1 MSEIEYR
8 ALCIKGSHGIDWQTE
23 GETLLSLCK
32 GRLIAEGSE
41 NLIGNAA
48 DLLEQLEG
56 QNKLGI
62 DHLAVLKELL
72 RAIEKWAL
80 VDNIDIFEINRKN
93 YLSMLEKVILKLDE
107 LNDLERLIRICTPYL
122 EEGTCRVGGIESIRV
137 LFKKLESNYRLG
149 PANLGTLR
157 EILKKTEEDELLREV
172 EEFEKKRKDE
182 NIRDRERKE
191 AEERH
196 QGKSSSLISLGLAC
210 VNYK

>member
-8 ALCIKGSHGIDWQTE
+8 ALCIKVSHGIDWQTE

-62 DHLAVLKELL
+62 DHLEVLKELVG
-72 RAIEKWAL
+72 AIEKWAL
-80 VDNIDIFEINRKN
+80 VDKIEIFEINRKN

-122 EEGTCRVGGIESIRV
+122 EEGRVGGIESIRV
-137 LFKKLESNYRLG
+137 LFEKLESNYRLG
-149 PANLGTLR
+149 PANLGILR
-157 EILKKTEEDELLREV
+157 EILKKTGEDELLREV
-172 EEFEKKRKDE
+172 EEFEKKRKEE
-182 NIRDRERKE
+182 NSRDRERKE
-191 AEERH
+191 AEERR
-196 QGKSSSLISLGLAC
+196 QGKSPSLISLGLAC

>member
-8 ALCIKGSHGIDWQTE
+8 ALCIRVSRGIDWQTE

-62 DHLAVLKELL
+62 DHLEVLKELL
-72 RAIEKWAL
+72 GAIEKWAL
-80 VDNIDIFEINRKN
+80 VDKIDIFEINRKN

-107 LNDLERLIRICTPYL
+107 LNCLEQLIRICTPYL
-122 EEGTCRVGGIESIRV
+122 EEGRVGGIESIRV
-137 LFKKLESNYRLG
+137 LFEKLESNYRFG
-149 PANLGTLR
+149 PANLGILR
-157 EILKKTEEDELLREV
+157 EILKKTGEDELLRE
-172 EEFEKKRKDE
+172 
-182 NIRDRERKE
+182 
-191 AEERH
+191 
-196 QGKSSSLISLGLAC
+196 
-210 VNYK
+210 

>member
-8 ALCIKGSHGIDWQTE
+8 ALCIRVSRGIDWQTE

-107 LNDLERLIRICTPYL
+107 LNCLEQLIRICTPYL
-122 EEGTCRVGGIESIRV
+122 EEGSVGGIESIRV
-137 LFKKLESNYRLG
+137 LFKKLESNDRLG
-149 PANLGTLR
+149 PANL
-157 EILKKTEEDELLREV
+157 EILKKILKEMREEELLREV

-182 NIRDRERKE
+182 NIRDRQRKE
-191 AEERH
+191 AEEQRR
-196 QGKSSSLISLGLAC
+196 GKSPSLISLGLAC

>member
-8 ALCIKGSHGIDWQTE
+8 ALCIRVSRGIDWQTE

-62 DHLAVLKELL
+62 DHLEVLKELL
-72 RAIEKWAL
+72 GAIEKWAL

-107 LNDLERLIRICTPYL
+107 LNCLEQLIRICTPYL
-122 EEGTCRVGGIESIRV
+122 EEGRVGGIESIRA
-137 LFKKLESNYRLG
+137 LFKELESNDRLG
-149 PANLGTLR
+149 PANLG
-157 EILKKTEEDELLREV
+157 ILKKILKKKREEELLREV

-182 NIRDRERKE
+182 NIRDRQRKE
-191 AEERH
+191 AEEQRR
-196 QGKSSSLISLGLAC
+196 GKSPSLISLGLAC

>member
-8 ALCIKGSHGIDWQTE
+8 ALCIRVSRGIDWQTE

-62 DHLAVLKELL
+62 DHLDVLKELL
-72 RAIEKWAL
+72 GAIEKWAL
-80 VDNIDIFEINRKN
+80 VDKIDIFEINRKN

-107 LNDLERLIRICTPYL
+107 LNCLEQLIRICTPYL
-122 EEGTCRVGGIESIRV
+122 EEGRVGGIESIRA
-137 LFKKLESNYRLG
+137 LFKELESNDRLG
-149 PANLGTLR
+149 PANL
-157 EILKKTEEDELLREV
+157 EILKKILKEQREEELLREV

>member
-8 ALCIKGSHGIDWQTE
+8 ALCIRVSRGIDWQTE

-62 DHLAVLKELL
+62 DHLEVLKELL
-72 RAIEKWAL
+72 SAIEKWAL
-80 VDNIDIFEINRKN
+80 VDKIYIFEINREN
-93 YLSMLEKVILKLDE
+93 YHFMLEKVILKLDE

-122 EEGTCRVGGIESIRV
+122 EEGRVGGIESIRV
-137 LFKKLESNYRLG
+137 LFEKLESNYRLG
-149 PANLGTLR
+149 PANLGILR
-157 EILKKTEEDELLREV
+157 KILKKTGEDELLREV
-172 EEFEKKRKDE
+172 EEFEKKRKEE
-182 NIRDRERKE
+182 NSRDRERKE
-191 AEERH
+191 AEERR
-196 QGKSSSLISLGLAC
+196 QGKSPSLISLGLAC

>member
-1 MSEIEYR
+1 MHS
-8 ALCIKGSHGIDWQTE
+8 
-23 GETLLSLCK
+23 LS
-32 GRLIAEGSE
+32 IY
-41 NLIGNAA
+41 IY
-48 DLLEQLEG
+48 
-56 QNKLGI
+56 I
-62 DHLAVLKELL
+62 
-72 RAIEKWAL
+72 
-80 VDNIDIFEINRKN
+80 
-93 YLSMLEKVILKLDE
+93 Y
-107 LNDLERLIRICTPYL
+107 
-122 EEGTCRVGGIESIRV
+122 RVGGIESIRV

>member
-8 ALCIKGSHGIDWQTE
+8 ALCIRVSRGIDWQTE

-62 DHLAVLKELL
+62 DHLEVLKELL
-72 RAIEKWAL
+72 GAIEKWAL
-80 VDNIDIFEINRKN
+80 VDKIYIFEINREN

-122 EEGTCRVGGIESIRV
+122 EEGRVGGIESIRV
-137 LFKKLESNYRLG
+137 LFEKLESNYRLG
-149 PANLGTLR
+149 PANLGILR
-157 EILKKTEEDELLREV
+157 KILKKTGEDELLREV
-172 EEFEKKRKDE
+172 EEFEKKRKEE
-182 NIRDRERKE
+182 NSRDRERKE
-191 AEERH
+191 AEERR
-196 QGKSSSLISLGLAC
+196 QGKSPSLISLGLAC

>member
-8 ALCIKGSHGIDWQTE
+8 ALCIRVSRGIDWQTE

-62 DHLAVLKELL
+62 DHLEVLKELL
-72 RAIEKWAL
+72 GAIEKWAL

-107 LNDLERLIRICTPYL
+107 LNCLEQLIRICTPYL
-122 EEGTCRVGGIESIRV
+122 EEGRVGGIESIRA
-137 LFKKLESNYRLG
+137 LFKELESNDRLG
-149 PANLGTLR
+149 PANLG
-157 EILKKTEEDELLREV
+157 ILKKILKEKREEELLREV

-182 NIRDRERKE
+182 NIRDRQRKE
-191 AEERH
+191 AEEQRR
-196 QGKSSSLISLGLAC
+196 GKSPSLISLGLAC

>member
-8 ALCIKGSHGIDWQTE
+8 ALCIKVRRGIDWQTE

-62 DHLAVLKELL
+62 DHLEVLKELL
-72 RAIEKWAL
+72 GAIEKWAL
-80 VDNIDIFEINRKN
+80 VDKIDIFEINRKN

-122 EEGTCRVGGIESIRV
+122 EEGRAGGIESIRV
-137 LFKKLESNYRLG
+137 LFEKLESNYRLG
-149 PANLGTLR
+149 PANLGILR
-157 EILKKTEEDELLREV
+157 EILKETGEDELLREV

-182 NIRDRERKE
+182 NSRDRKRKE
-191 AEERH
+191 AEERR
-196 QGKSSSLISLGLAC
+196 QGKSPSLISLGLAC

>member
-8 ALCIKGSHGIDWQTE
+8 ALCIKVSRGIDWQTE

-62 DHLAVLKELL
+62 DHLEVLKELL
-72 RAIEKWAL
+72 GAIEKWAL
-80 VDNIDIFEINRKN
+80 VDKIDIFVINRKN

-107 LNDLERLIRICTPYL
+107 LNRLEQVIRICTPYL
-122 EEGTCRVGGIESIRV
+122 EEGRVGGIESIRV
-137 LFKKLESNYRLG
+137 LFKELESNDRLG
-149 PANLGTLR
+149 PANLGILK
-157 EILKKTEEDELLREV
+157 EILKKMREDELLREV

-182 NIRDRERKE
+182 NIRDRQRKE
-191 AEERH
+191 AEEQR
-196 QGKSSSLISLGLAC
+196 QGKSPSLISLGLAC

>member
-8 ALCIKGSHGIDWQTE
+8 ALCIRVSRGIDWQTE

-62 DHLAVLKELL
+62 DHLEVLKELL

-80 VDNIDIFEINRKN
+80 VDKIDIFEINREN
-93 YLSMLEKVILKLDE
+93 YLSMLKKVILKLDE
-107 LNDLERLIRICTPYL
+107 LNCLEQLIRICTPYL
-122 EEGTCRVGGIESIRV
+122 EEGRVGGIESIRA
-137 LFKKLESNYRLG
+137 LFKELESNDRLG
-149 PANLGTLR
+149 PANLGILK
-157 EILKKTEEDELLREV
+157 EILKKKREEELLREV

-182 NIRDRERKE
+182 NIRDRQRKE
-191 AEERH
+191 AEEQRR
-196 QGKSSSLISLGLAC
+196 GKSPSLISLGLAC

>member
-8 ALCIKGSHGIDWQTE
+8 ALCIRVSRGIDWQTE

-62 DHLAVLKELL
+62 DHLEVLKELL
-72 RAIEKWAL
+72 GAIEKWAL
-80 VDNIDIFEINRKN
+80 VDKIDIFEINRKN

-107 LNDLERLIRICTPYL
+107 LNCLEQLIRICTPYL
-122 EEGTCRVGGIESIRV
+122 EEGRVGGIESIRV
-137 LFKKLESNYRLG
+137 LFKKLESNDRLG
-149 PANLGTLR
+149 PANL
-157 EILKKTEEDELLREV
+157 EILKKILKEMREEELLREV

-182 NIRDRERKE
+182 NIRDRQRKE
-191 AEERH
+191 AEEQRR
-196 QGKSSSLISLGLAC
+196 GKSPSLISLGLAC

>member
-8 ALCIKGSHGIDWQTE
+8 ALCIRVSRGIDWQTE

-62 DHLAVLKELL
+62 DHLEVLKELL
-72 RAIEKWAL
+72 GAIEKWAL

-107 LNDLERLIRICTPYL
+107 LNCLEQLIRICTPYL
-122 EEGTCRVGGIESIRV
+122 EEGRVGGIESIRV
-137 LFKKLESNYRLG
+137 LFKKLESNDRLG
-149 PANLGTLR
+149 PANL
-157 EILKKTEEDELLREV
+157 EILKKILKEMREEELLREV

-182 NIRDRERKE
+182 NIRDRQRKE
-191 AEERH
+191 AEEQRR
-196 QGKSSSLISLGLAC
+196 GKSPSLISLGLAC

>member
-8 ALCIKGSHGIDWQTE
+8 ALCIRVSRGIDWQTE

-72 RAIEKWAL
+72 GAIEKWAL

-107 LNDLERLIRICTPYL
+107 LNCLEQLIRICTPYL
-122 EEGTCRVGGIESIRV
+122 EEGRVGGIESIRV
-137 LFKKLESNYRLG
+137 LFKKLESNDRLG
-149 PANLGTLR
+149 PANL
-157 EILKKTEEDELLREV
+157 EILKKILKEMREEELLREV

-182 NIRDRERKE
+182 NIRDRQRKE
-191 AEERH
+191 AEEQRR
-196 QGKSSSLISLGLAC
+196 GKSPSLISLGLAC

>member
-8 ALCIKGSHGIDWQTE
+8 ALCIRVSRGIDWQTE

-62 DHLAVLKELL
+62 DHLEVLKELL

-80 VDNIDIFEINRKN
+80 VDKIDIFEINREN
-93 YLSMLEKVILKLDE
+93 YLSMLKKVILKLDE
-107 LNDLERLIRICTPYL
+107 LNCLEQLIRICTPYL
-122 EEGTCRVGGIESIRV
+122 EEGRVGGIESIRV
-137 LFKKLESNYRLG
+137 LFEKLESNYRLG
-149 PANLGTLR
+149 PANLGILR
-157 EILKKTEEDELLREV
+157 EILKKTGEDELLREV

-182 NIRDRERKE
+182 NSRDRKRKE
-191 AEERH
+191 AEERR
-196 QGKSSSLISLGLAC
+196 QGKSPSLISLGLAC

>member
-8 ALCIKGSHGIDWQTE
+8 ALCIRVSRGIDWQTE

-62 DHLAVLKELL
+62 DHLEVLKELL
-72 RAIEKWAL
+72 GAIEKWAL

-107 LNDLERLIRICTPYL
+107 LNCLEQLIRICTPYL
-122 EEGTCRVGGIESIRV
+122 EEGRVGGIESIRA
-137 LFKKLESNYRLG
+137 LFRELESNDRLG
-149 PANLGTLR
+149 PANL
-157 EILKKTEEDELLREV
+157 EILKKILKKMREEELLREV

-182 NIRDRERKE
+182 NIRDRQRKE
-191 AEERH
+191 AEKQRR
-196 QGKSSSLISLGLAC
+196 GKSPSLISLGLAC

>member
-8 ALCIKGSHGIDWQTE
+8 ALCIKVSHGIDWQTE

-72 RAIEKWAL
+72 GAIEKWAL

-107 LNDLERLIRICTPYL
+107 LNCLEQLIRICTPYL
-122 EEGTCRVGGIESIRV
+122 EEGRVGGIESIRV
-137 LFKKLESNYRLG
+137 LFKKLESNDRLG
-149 PANLGTLR
+149 PANL
-157 EILKKTEEDELLREV
+157 EILKKILKEMREEELLREV

-182 NIRDRERKE
+182 NIRDRQRKE
-191 AEERH
+191 AEEQRR
-196 QGKSSSLISLGLAC
+196 GKSPSLISLGLAC

>member
-8 ALCIKGSHGIDWQTE
+8 ALCIKVSHGIDWQTE

-32 GRLIAEGSE
+32 GQLIAEGSE

-48 DLLEQLEG
+48 VLLEQLEG

-62 DHLAVLKELL
+62 DRLEVLKELL
-72 RAIEKWAL
+72 GAIEKWAL
-80 VDNIDIFEINRKN
+80 VDKIDIFEINRKN

-107 LNDLERLIRICTPYL
+107 LNCLEQLIRICTPYL
-122 EEGTCRVGGIESIRV
+122 EEGRVGGIESIRV
-137 LFKKLESNYRLG
+137 LFEKLESNYRFG
-149 PANLGTLR
+149 PANLGILR
-157 EILKKTEEDELLREV
+157 EILKKTGEDELLREV

>member
-8 ALCIKGSHGIDWQTE
+8 ALCIRVSRGIDWQTE

-62 DHLAVLKELL
+62 DHLEVLKELL
-72 RAIEKWAL
+72 GAIEKWAL

-107 LNDLERLIRICTPYL
+107 LNCLEQLIRICTPYL
-122 EEGTCRVGGIESIRV
+122 EEGRVGGIESIRV
-137 LFKKLESNYRLG
+137 LFKKLESNDRLG
-149 PANLGTLR
+149 PANLG
-157 EILKKTEEDELLREV
+157 ILKEFLKEMREDELLREV

-182 NIRDRERKE
+182 NIRDRQRKE
-191 AEERH
+191 AEEQRR
-196 QGKSSSLISLGLAC
+196 GKSPSLISLGLAC

>member
-8 ALCIKGSHGIDWQTE
+8 ALCIRVSRGIDWQTE

-62 DHLAVLKELL
+62 DHLDVLKELL
-72 RAIEKWAL
+72 GAIEKWAL
-80 VDNIDIFEINRKN
+80 VDKIDIFEINRKN

-107 LNDLERLIRICTPYL
+107 LNCLEQLIRICTPYL
-122 EEGTCRVGGIESIRV
+122 EEGRVGGIESIRV
-137 LFKKLESNYRLG
+137 LFKKLESNDRLG
-149 PANLGTLR
+149 PANL
-157 EILKKTEEDELLREV
+157 EILKKILKEMREEELLREV

-182 NIRDRERKE
+182 NIRDRQRKE
-191 AEERH
+191 AEEQRR
-196 QGKSSSLISLGLAC
+196 GKSPSLISLGLAC

>member
-8 ALCIKGSHGIDWQTE
+8 ALCIRVSRGIDWQTE

-62 DHLAVLKELL
+62 DHLEVLKELL
-72 RAIEKWAL
+72 GAIEKWAL

-107 LNDLERLIRICTPYL
+107 LNCLEQLIRICTPYL
-122 EEGTCRVGGIESIRV
+122 EEGRVGGIESIRA
-137 LFKKLESNYRLG
+137 LFKELESNDRLG
-149 PANLGTLR
+149 PANLG
-157 EILKKTEEDELLREV
+157 ILKKILKKMREEELLREV

-182 NIRDRERKE
+182 NIRDRQRKE
-191 AEERH
+191 AEEQRR
-196 QGKSSSLISLGLAC
+196 GKSPSLISLGLAC